1 MELHHIRAFVTLA
14 DELNV
19 TRAAQRLHLSQPN
32 LTRKLK
38 SLEAELG
45 SVLFQRTSRGLVLT
59 RVGHIFLRETR
70 VVLSASANAVE
81 IARRFARQ
89 ESERLRVGYLM
100 GLPKIEVI
108 MAGFQ
113 RTHPQAHVT
122 LVELT
127 PAEQVRRSENRE
139 IDLGFIGLPYALKD
153 TTLSGHCVA
162 RYENVAAVPEASAL
176 ARKKRLQFSDLKDQ
190 VFLGINVAEYPHWD
204 QWAKEVAKRGFRF
217 RQAKEGPSQMSAL
230 LDQVAANLGVT
241 LFPEHSLKHEGV
253 VFRHITPPLMSDLYV
268 AWNPANMIPLLHKF
282 LRTVGAEKYNHA
294 GNSSR
299 G

>member
-1 MELHHIRAFVTLA
+1 VELHHVRAFVILA

-45 SVLFQRTSRGLVLT
+45 AVLFQRTGRGLVLT
-59 RVGHIFLRETR
+59 PVGQVFLREAR

-81 IARRFARQ
+81 MARRFARQ

-113 RTHPQAHVT
+113 RTYPEAQLM
-122 LVELT
+122 LVEMT
-127 PAEQVRRSENRE
+127 PAEQVRKLESGE
-139 IDLGFIGLPYALKD
+139 IDLGFIGLPYPLQD

-176 ARKKRLQFSDLKDQ
+176 ARKKRLQFSDLQGQ
-190 VFLGINVAEYPHWD
+190 VFLGINAAEYPHWD
-204 QWAKEVAKRGFRF
+204 QWAKEVAKRGFKY

-268 AWNPANMIPLLHKF
+268 AWNPANMMPVLHRF
-282 LRTVGAEKYNHA
+282 LRMVGAEKMK
-294 GNSSR
+294 
-299 G
+299 